1 MKTKIPII
9 KIPFTKSNI
18 KFIQRRV
25 EESLKSGQLT
35 MGKYVKEFEKNFA
48 EFIGTDYAIGVSS
61 GTSALE
67 ICLRILNI
75 RNSSVIIPTN
85 TFMATATSVVH
96 AGDKII
102 FTDVSKENFCMD
114 AEDLNNKIQL
124 STKAVILVHIGGIIT
139 PQLKAIQEICIDN
152 KITLIEDAAHAHGS
166 TINGEKAGRLG
177 TAGCFSFYPTKVM
190 TCCEGG
196 MITTNNKYIYEKAL
210 ILRDHGKENYRTNI
224 HTEFGYNWR
233 LSEIHAII
241 GLEQIKKID
250 WILNER
256 RRIASIYDE
265 KLQSVENIEPLK
277 IPANIKSSYYKYIVY
292 LKNNIDRNYVK
303 NEMKKRYGIE
313 LTGEVYAN
321 PCHSQPVFK
330 KYPEV
335 VLNKEND
342 SFYGAEYICKNH
354 ICLPLY
360 PGLTEK
366 EINYVVES
374 LKEVVG

>member
-1 MKTKIPII
+1 MKIPII
-9 KIPFTKSNI
+9 RIPFTKGNI

-35 MGKYVKEFEKNFA
+35 MDKYVKEFEKKFA
-48 EFIGTDYAIGVSS
+48 EFIGTKYAIGVNS

-67 ICLRILNI
+67 ICLRILNVK
-75 RNSSVIIPTN
+75 NSSVIVPTN

-96 AGDKII
+96 AGGKII

-139 PQLKAIQEICIDN
+139 PELKAIQEICIDN

-166 TINGEKAGRLG
+166 TINGEKAGALSA
-177 TAGCFSFYPTKVM
+177 AGAFSFYPTKVM

-196 MITTNNKYIYEKAL
+196 MITTNSKEIYIKAL
-210 ILRDHGKENYRTNI
+210 ILRDHGKRNYRTNI

-241 GLEQIKKID
+241 GLEQMKKID

-256 RRIASIYDE
+256 RRIAIMYDE
-265 KLQSVENIEPLK
+265 KLQSIKNIEPLK
-277 IPANIKSSYYKYIVY
+277 IPSNIKSSYYKYIVY
-292 LKNNIDRNYVK
+292 LKNGIDRDYVK
-303 NEMKKRYGIE
+303 NVMKNKYGIE

-335 VLNKEND
+335 VLNEKSDTFPE
-342 SFYGAEYICKNH
+342 AEYVCKNH

-374 LKEVVG
+374 LKGVVE